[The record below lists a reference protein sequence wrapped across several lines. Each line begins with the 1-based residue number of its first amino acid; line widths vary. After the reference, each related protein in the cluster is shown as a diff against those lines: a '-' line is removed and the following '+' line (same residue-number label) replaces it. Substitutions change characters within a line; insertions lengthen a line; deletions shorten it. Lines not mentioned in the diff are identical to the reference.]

1 MSFINYDN
9 RGNQGNSSNG
19 IVGALVLVL
28 FFVALFFVARAVF
41 NLLAFVAPILFIL
54 ALILDYK
61 GVMNYGKFIIKLVK
75 EQPALGIIA
84 GILSFVGFPV
94 VSGFLFFKAVGKRI
108 IKSKLKQKEPEFAEF
123 EEVEEE
129 DEDFLDLPELEKPVQ
144 VRSRKSEGNSSKGN
158 SPKEETNDYEQL
170 FD

>member
-9 RGNQGNSSNG
+9 RGNQRNSTNG
-19 IVGALVLVL
+19 MVGALFLVL

-54 ALILDYK
+54 ALVLDYK
-61 GVMNYGKFIIKLVK
+61 GVINYGKFILRLVK

-94 VSGFLFFKAVGKRI
+94 VSGFLFFKAIGKRM
-108 IKSKLKQKEPEFAEF
+108 IKSKLKENQSEYAEF
-123 EEVEEE
+123 EEVEDE
-129 DEDFLDLPELEKPVQ
+129 EDFLELPELEKPIQ
-144 VRSRKSEGNSSKGN
+144 GRTKDKNTSS
-158 SPKEETNDYEQL
+158 SDDINDYEQL

>member
-9 RGNQGNSSNG
+9 KGNQGNSSNG
-19 IVGALVLVL
+19 IVGALILVL

-61 GVMNYGKFIIKLVK
+61 GVINYGKFIIKLVK

-84 GILSFVGFPV
+84 GILSFVGFPI
-94 VSGFLFFKAVGKRI
+94 VSGFLFFKAVGKRV

-123 EEVEEE
+123 EEVEE

-144 VRSRKSEGNSSKGN
+144 VKPNASKGN
-158 SPKEETNDYEQL
+158 TPKEETNDYEQL